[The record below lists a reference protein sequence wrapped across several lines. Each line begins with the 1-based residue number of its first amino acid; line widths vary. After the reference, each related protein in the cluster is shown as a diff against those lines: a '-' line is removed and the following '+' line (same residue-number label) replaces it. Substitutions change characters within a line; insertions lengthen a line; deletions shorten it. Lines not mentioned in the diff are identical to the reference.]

1 MLTAMRFKDYTWPHN
16 PRTYAIEYRRDVDA
30 QKVPF
35 AHYYMQDLG
44 LAWRVMSGEG
54 EFVGD
59 GAYDEFRKLANV
71 FYSPGSGMLIHP
83 VWQPSKAHFVKLE
96 LTQQPRSDYVA
107 YRFEF
112 WEDTEKHAPGVYSK
126 GAGTAVGGGSGK
138 AAGSA
143 THTVRAGET
152 MTTIAAQHST
162 TAAELIKKNPTVRQ
176 PNLLRIGQEICIN

>member
-16 PRTYAIEYRRDVDA
+16 PRTYAIEYRREVDA
-30 QKVPF
+30 RKVPF

-54 EFVGD
+54 EFVGE

-71 FYSPGSGMLIHP
+71 FYSPGAGMLIHP

-112 WEDTEKHAPGVYSK
+112 WEDTERHAPGVYSK
-126 GAGTAVGGGSGK
+126 GAGTASGGANASALK
-138 AAGSA
+138 PA

-162 TAAELIKKNPTVRQ
+162 TAAELIKKNPKVRQ
-176 PNLLRIGQEICIN
+176 PNLLRIGQVVVIN

>member
-1 MLTAMRFKDYTWPHN
+1 
-16 PRTYAIEYRRDVDA
+16 
-30 QKVPF
+30 
-35 AHYYMQDLG
+35 
-44 LAWRVMSGEG
+44 
-54 EFVGD
+54 
-59 GAYDEFRKLANV
+59 
-71 FYSPGSGMLIHP
+71 MLIHP

-126 GAGTAVGGGSGK
+126 GAGTGASGSVGATAKASVHAVRS
-138 AAGSA
+138 
-143 THTVRAGET
+143 GET

-162 TAAELIKKNPTVRQ
+162 TAAELIKKNPAVRQ

>member
-1 MLTAMRFKDYTWPHN
+1 MLTAMRFKEYAWPHN
-16 PRTYAIEYRRDVDA
+16 PKTYAIEYRREVDA

-54 EFVGD
+54 EFVGE

-83 VWQPSKAHFVKLE
+83 VWQPAKAHFVKLE

-112 WEDTEKHAPGVYSK
+112 WEDTERHSPGGYSK
-126 GAGTAVGGGSGK
+126 SVAAAANGGVASAAKAV
-138 AAGSA
+138 

-162 TAAELIKKNPTVRQ
+162 TAADLIKKNPTVRQ
-176 PNLLRIGQEICIN
+176 PSLLRIGQIICIN